1 MSSTKTNSTNTAVPA
16 STNSSASTALPQT
29 TAGSNAAGQASTA
42 TAGASSASNNMTLL
56 TFGPLSSCIDL
67 PNLSAGSVPR
77 TANMADAARKQAIQT
92 WLASLP
98 TTSSCSALSW
108 TLRPDYSPHLQAMST
123 FQAQLEQLFPAVA
136 NTSSTGGVNGIANAS
151 SASSNTSFFPSTPA
165 TSAFSA
171 STSSTSTLPTT
182 LPLWIGIT
190 LASTALVHLLALIL
204 HICSDLD
211 ALFPSLVAKL
221 HSRPEEFEL
230 PQHVQQ
236 PNESTTTLV
245 EEPTG
250 DADAK
255 ADPPQYTEPPADA
268 GKAGVEGGMVETPW
282 LIRMARKCKRLVVPL
297 LLVSALAM
305 VGVAVVLNAK
315 FVVGAV
321 GGFGG
326 SSVAASLPVA
336 SSAGSNATVTGANVT
351 SAAVTSMSADSS
363 RSHPATSAT
372 SSMADVAATSTAT
385 PVALS
390 TSDRVEKVTASST
403 APAVLATSSM
413 TKLVR
418 RQVNFFPTASSST
431 PSSSLAASLAPTTS
445 TATPS
450 PTEPNASLFPTLTT
464 TTNPPSSTTTT
475 STPTLTAS
483 PSASATATST
493 TTSTSAFVLQRS
505 SSIHRLWW
513 IVMLD
518 LVLWFAQRRRTR
530 SQTALDKARAF
541 VVGQLAD
548 AGKRA
553 LK

>member
-1 MSSTKTNSTNTAVPA
+1 MSSTKTNSTNITVPA
-16 STNSSASTALPQT
+16 AASSSASTALPQT
-29 TAGSNAAGQASTA
+29 TAGSNTTGQSSTA
-42 TAGASSASNNMTLL
+42 TAGTSSASNNMTLL

-245 EEPTG
+245 ESPG

-255 ADPPQYTEPPADA
+255 ADPPQYTEPPADV
-268 GKAGVEGGMVETPW
+268 GKAGVEGGMVETPG

-464 TTNPPSSTTTT
+464 TTNPPSSTTAAAA
-475 STPTLTAS
+475 TLTAS
-483 PSASATATST
+483 SSASATATST